1 MIYFKNPIFIEN
13 KIEKNIKNNKK
24 ENFFCL
30 PMFPY
35 PSGKLHLG
43 HVRNYVLTDI
53 ISRIKFLE
61 KKNVLHP
68 IAWDSFGLPAENIS
82 KINNLCPLKWTI
94 SNIKLMRNQFK
105 KLSIYT
111 NKNSEFL
118 TCDFNFYKW
127 EFFLLIYFLKNDLLY
142 KNFEKVYWDK
152 EEKCILS
159 NEQINNNIC
168 WRSGIKP
175 EKKKIFTWFINIK
188 KYTKRLIFNLKKIKW
203 SNKIKKIQN
212 KWINIKLFFI
222 RKIFF
227 LYLNINIYYINIKK
241 LKKIK
246 KNIIY
251 LIIKNNFY
259 KKIFKKKIFFFDK
272 IKKKKKK
279 IILTNFDIE
288 NIIFFKKKINLFTN
302 KKVIFC
308 IKKSNIKNWAFERY
322 RLWGS
327 PFFYKKIKNR
337 NFKSKSSIDT
347 FFQSS
352 WYYLNYLKTKNLN
365 NKKKNFW
372 FPIKNYVG
380 GEEHANLHLL
390 YLRIINSIFYD
401 FNILNKKEIVLNLIN
416 QGFILNKV
424 YYKII
429 NNKKFFCKKKKKV
442 FCLGLEKMSKSKK
455 NGINPLKIVFKKGSD
470 ILRLLIISN
479 KPICKIIDWDLI
491 NFNYVEKFIKKINNL
506 IKLKNYNNK
515 NIINIKKTIN
525 IKKIHNIVSYINKIL
540 INNNSIKQLELI
552 IFWLYP
558 IIPNIS
564 KIFWFKIGNKYPIE
578 KFIFKNRFFF
588 KFNLYYYKK
597 FIKKIEKINLKN
609 FKNTFIYIQK
619 IIISMDEISILLN

>member
-1 MIYFKNPIFIEN
+1 MIYFKNPVFIEN
-13 KIEKNIKNNKK
+13 KIKKNIKNNKK

-43 HVRNYVLTDI
+43 HVRNYVLTDVI
-53 ISRIKFLE
+53 ARVKFLE
-61 KKNVLHP
+61 KKNILHP

-127 EFFLLIYFLKNDLLY
+127 EFFLLIYFLKNNLLY

-168 WRSGIKP
+168 WRSGTKP
-175 EKKKIFTWFINIK
+175 ENKKIFTWFINIK
-188 KYTKRLIFNLKKIKW
+188 KYTKRLIFNLKKTKW
-203 SNKIKKIQN
+203 SNKIKKIQK
-212 KWINIKLFFI
+212 KWINVSLIFI
-222 RKIFF
+222 RKINF
-227 LYLNINIYYINIKK
+227 LYLNINIYYINIKN
-241 LKKIK
+241 I
-246 KNIIY
+246 KNIKNNTIIF
-251 LIIKNNFY
+251 LIIKNNFL

-272 IKKKKKK
+272 KKKKK
-279 IILTNFDIE
+279 IILTNFNVE
-288 NIIFFKKKINLFTN
+288 NIIFSKKKINLFIY
-302 KKVIFC
+302 KKKIFF

-327 PFFYKKIKNR
+327 PFFYKKTINK

-401 FNILNKKEIVLNLIN
+401 FNILNKKEIVINLIN

-442 FCLGLEKMSKSKK
+442 FFLGLEKMSKSKK
-455 NGINPLKIVFKKGSD
+455 NGVNPLRIIFKKGSD
-470 ILRLLIISN
+470 ILRLLIITHNPIN
-479 KPICKIIDWDLI
+479 KTINWDLI
-491 NFNYVEKFIKKINNL
+491 NFKYIEKFILKINNL
-506 IKLKNYNNK
+506 IKLKINKKK
-515 NIINIKKTIN
+515 NIFNIKQIIN
-525 IKKIHNIVSYINKIL
+525 IKKIHNIISHINKIL
-540 INNNSIKQLELI
+540 LLNNSIKQLELI

-564 KIFWFKIGNKYPIE
+564 KIFWFKIGNNFPIE
-578 KFIFKNRFFF
+578 KFFFKNNFYL
-588 KFNLYYYKK
+588 KLNLYYNKK
-597 FIKKIEKINLKN
+597 FIKKLNKINLKN
-609 FKNTFIYIQK
+609 FKNTFIYIKK
-619 IIISMDEISILLN
+619 ITISMDEISILLN